1 MQQQNKTS
9 QITLSISRESV
20 LRLVLFCLII
30 ALIIYLRYLV
40 VTIVI
45 AFILASFS
53 KYSAN
58 LLNKRYNISYQ
69 QGLSAVFIFLGFLLI
84 SSLALLFPLVIKESY
99 GFFQF
104 FSNIIKN
111 LESGMSAFG
120 IPINPDLINQ
130 VGGIVPN
137 IGELLLGLIG
147 VFGQLL
153 TYVILVLVLAF
164 YIALD
169 KTGVNTIVKI
179 FASTGVKD
187 DIPNI
192 ISRLQYHIGKWAFK
206 EATVAFII
214 GMFMYVILSI
224 LGLQYAALL
233 SILLGLSQLIP
244 LIGPIITISII
255 VIYAFSQSPILGFVV
270 IALIIM
276 VQCIKQFLI
285 LPVLFSSVKPYN
297 TLLIVLALMVGGV
310 LAGALGILIAMP
322 VVSLSSIIYKDIKS
336 YD

>member
-1 MQQQNKTS
+1 MQENKTS
-9 QITLSISRESV
+9 QINLSISRESV
-20 LRLVLFCLII
+20 LRLVLFYLCITLV
-30 ALIIYLRYLV
+30 IYLRYLV

-58 LLNKRYNISYQ
+58 LLNKRYDLSYI
-69 QGLSAVFIFLGFLLI
+69 QGLSLVFVFLGVLLI

-104 FSNIIKN
+104 FSSIVTN

-120 IPINPDLINQ
+120 MPINSDIINQ
-130 VGGIVPN
+130 LGGIIPN
-137 IGELLLGLIG
+137 IGELLLGWIS

-153 TYVILVLVLAF
+153 TYIILILVLAF

-179 FASTGVKD
+179 FATPRVKD
-187 DIPNI
+187 DVPNI
-192 ISRLQYHIGKWAFK
+192 VDRIQSHIGKWAFK
-206 EATVAFII
+206 EATVAFIM
-214 GMFMYVILSI
+214 GMFTYVILSI

-244 LIGPIITISII
+244 LIGPILTILII
-255 VIYAFSQSPILGFVV
+255 VIYAFFQAPILGLVV
-270 IALIIM
+270 VLLIALL
-276 VQCIKQFLI
+276 QGIKQFLI
-285 LPVLFSSVKPYN
+285 LPVLFSSIKPHN
-297 TLLIVLALMVGGV
+297 TLLIVMALMIGGV
-310 LAGALGILIAMP
+310 LAGTLGVLIAMP
-322 VVSLSSIIYKDIKS
+322 VVSLSSIIYRDIKS